1 MKRAACLALLL
12 PIQAWAWEEEP
23 ALAFIVEV
31 SQGRRTTPPV
41 EEGIA

>member
-23 ALAFIVEV
+23 ALAFIEV